1 MYGDLVPNNP
11 GNYWDVHSNEITEGV
26 ELFIPTLGIIATDGA
41 NHNLIQG
48 NTISGVVDSIGLY
61 GSLTPIG
68 EFPKSFENVVV
79 ANPGEVI
86 ENLPDDPDPSFGNVI
101 VGIEPVDEAGMALWQ
116 DVLTNVGPRMGA
128 GMEGFSNVFFTSLAA
143 GLNMIDV
150 PLKPIAPYT
159 ARSLAETIG
168 ATAVIRYNTTQ
179 RRFEGYTAG
188 SSGPGFVIP
197 GGSGVI
203 VNVTE
208 SKTVTFVGAAW
219 TNDPSADMAPPAT
232 ARTSAWAFVLSGS
245 LSNADAINAG
255 YTVKVTNQ
263 RTGETVS
270 DTISSDG
277 TFAAVA
283 ADLSR
288 RSVVASGDTLEA
300 VVQDVYGRTVSGPY
314 TWEITSDAIR
324 QAHLHVILPF
334 SEKIPQ
340 KVALLQNYPNPF
352 NPATALPVT
361 VSIYN
366 TDGQR
371 VRTLALGNKDAGV
384 YASKDRAVYWDG
396 TDSFGEQVA
405 SGVYFYTMQAGEFR
419 ATRKMVILK

>member
-1 MYGDLVPNNP
+1 L
-11 GNYWDVHSNEITEGV
+11 T
-26 ELFIPTLGIIATDGA
+26 TLG
-41 NHNLIQG
+41 
-48 NTISGVVDSIGLY
+48 
-61 GSLTPIG
+61 G
-68 EFPKSFENVVV
+68 EFPPTFENVVV
-79 ANPGEVI
+79 ANPGEVV
-86 ENLPDDPDPSFGNVI
+86 ENLPDDPDPSVDNVLI
-101 VGIEPVDEAGMALWQ
+101 GIEPVDDAGMALWQ
-116 DVLTNVGPRMGA
+116 DVLMNAGPRMDA
-128 GMEGFSNVFFTSLAA
+128 GMEDFGNVFFTSLSA

-150 PLKPIAPYT
+150 PLKPITPHT
-159 ARSLAETIG
+159 ARSLADAIG
-168 ATAVIRYNTTQ
+168 ATAVIRYNTAQ

-219 TNDPSADMAPPAT
+219 TNTPSADMAPPAT
-232 ARTSAWAFVLSGS
+232 ARTSAWAFVLSGN
-245 LSNADAINAG
+245 LSNADAVNAG
-255 YTVKVTNQ
+255 YTVKVTNH
-263 RTGETVS
+263 RTGEMVS
-270 DTISSDG
+270 DAISPDG

-288 RSVVASGDTLEA
+288 RSVVASGDMLEA
-300 VVQDVYGRTVSGPY
+300 VVQDEYGRTVSGPY

-352 NPATALPVT
+352 NPETWIPYELATALPVT

-366 TDGQR
+366 ADGQR
-371 VRTLALGNKDAGV
+371 VRTLALGNKDAGI

-396 TDSFGEQVA
+396 RDSFGEQVA

-419 ATRKMVILK
+419 ATTRKMVILK

>member
-1 MYGDLVPNNP
+1 
-11 GNYWDVHSNEITEGV
+11 
-26 ELFIPTLGIIATDGA
+26 
-41 NHNLIQG
+41 
-48 NTISGVVDSIGLY
+48 
-61 GSLTPIG
+61 
-68 EFPKSFENVVV
+68 
-79 ANPGEVI
+79 
-86 ENLPDDPDPSFGNVI
+86 
-101 VGIEPVDEAGMALWQ
+101 VGIGPVDEAGMALWQ
-116 DVLTNVGPRMGA
+116 DVLMNVGPRTDA
-128 GMEGFSNVFFTSLAA
+128 GMEDFSNVFFTSLAA

-150 PLKPIAPYT
+150 PLKPVTPYT
-159 ARSLAETIG
+159 ARSLAEEIG
-168 ATAVIRYNTTQ
+168 ATAVIRYDTAQ

-188 SSGPGFVIP
+188 SSGPGFAIH

-208 SKTVTFVGAAW
+208 SKTVSFVGAAW
-219 TNDPSADMAPPAT
+219 TNTPPVDMAPPAT

-245 LSNADAINAG
+245 LSNTDAVDAG

-270 DTISSDG
+270 DAISPDG

-288 RSVVASGDTLEA
+288 RSVVESGDTLEA
-300 VVQDVYGRTVSGPY
+300 VVQDAHGRTVSGPY

-334 SEKIPQ
+334 SERMLQ
-340 KVALLQNYPNPF
+340 KAALLQNYPNPF
-352 NPATALPVT
+352 NPETWIPYELATALPVI

-366 TDGQR
+366 ADGQR

-396 TDSFGEQVA
+396 TDSLGEQVA
-405 SGVYFYTMQAGEFR
+405 SGVYFYTLQAGEFR
-419 ATRKMVILK
+419 ATTRKMVILK